1 MKKFLLKTIIVI
13 LVAGVAYA
21 LFFSVEKID
30 KNRLCVVQDLRSK
43 KMVRVVRPFAGNY
56 AFAWQG
62 AFPWW
67 FLISDMPAQRAADFD
82 VRVTV
87 PGLENLKEDY
97 YAIRVPVRAV
107 YRIDPDKFGDVSRLA
122 EDGRGADDL
131 VKKIF
136 EDELQREL
144 LAFLAPVYQREALVA
159 QADALLKKM
168 QKNLEGDLHAFG
180 IDLSDAK
187 ITGGVITPERAIYN
201 EGIMHAADLRK
212 MDRGMEKELIDVRS
226 MVERENIKNEQFYKK
241 LQEISRI
248 ISANPDILKYIYIDK
263 LGGNVN
269 VILSSDDTG
278 VPRMLQKDAKPAK
291 GKKKEIDNLR

>member
-187 ITGGVITPERAIYN
+187 ITGGVIAPERAIYN